1 MGNSM
6 DFMKEL
12 DDARDMCRD
21 AAKQA
26 DTNCSKANDAIREA
40 KKFCNDRDSNKQVK
54 EAADWVAKQAGYRC
68 QSGASTL
75 MLTASAALIAA
86 SLM

>member
-12 DDARDMCRD
+12 DEAKDMCRD

-26 DTNCSKANDAIREA
+26 STNCKKANEAISEV
-40 KKFCNDRDSNKQVK
+40 KKFCDDRDSNKGLK

-68 QSGASTL
+68 QSGSSAL
-75 MLTASAALIAA
+75 ILTASAALIGA